1 MVNQRLGLL
10 FPLVFCFLV
19 SCTQKRAE
27 LGSTENPIKFYF
39 VPSVDMQLIEDTTSK
54 LKAYMEKNTPYKFKV
69 NIPPSFIAVVEA
81 FGTGR
86 ADIAAINTYGY
97 VLAHERYGAEARL
110 VTVRFGSDTYR
121 AQFLARTDSNINK
134 VEDLNGKKLAFVDPS
149 SVSGFLLP
157 MKELKDRGIKIK
169 DHVFAMRHDNVVTM
183 IYQRQVDA
191 GATFHSPEADGS
203 IQDARRLVRKQFPD
217 VEKKIKIIGL
227 TKPIPND
234 PVVFRKDMPED
245 MKQKI
250 IEAFIAYSKTEEGL
264 EGLKKISSVTALK
277 PISDKEYDSTR
288 ATFKEL
294 GHLLKEP

>member
-1 MVNQRLGLL
+1 MVKRILSTLVPVVGLML
-10 FPLVFCFLV
+10 T
-19 SCTQKRAE
+19 SCTQQRAE
-27 LGSTENPIKFYF
+27 LGTAENPVKFYF
-39 VPSVDMQLIEDTTSK
+39 VPSVDMQLLEDTTKK
-54 LKAYMEKNTPYKFKV
+54 LKEYMEKNTPYKFKV

-110 VTVRFGSDTYR
+110 VTVRFGEATYK
-121 AQFLARTDSNINK
+121 AQFLARADSQIK
-134 VEDLNGKKLAFVDPS
+134 TIEDLNGKKMAFVDPS

-157 MKELKDRGIKIK
+157 MKELKDRGVKIK

-191 GATFHSPEADGS
+191 GATFHSPTADGV
-203 IQDARRLVRKQFPD
+203 IQDARRLVLKQFPD
-217 VEKKIKIIGL
+217 VEKKVKIIGL

-250 IEAFIAYSKTEEGL
+250 ITAFIAFSQTPEGL
-264 EGLKKISSVTALK
+264 DALKKISSVTALK
-277 PISDKEYDSTR
+277 PISDKDYESTR

-294 GHLLKEP
+294 SNLLKEP